1 MKKIKKIIIFSCLF
15 GLTVITACSSE
26 NPTQPSDTI
35 DKQVLSKVVAVGN
48 SLTAGV
54 QSSGLVDEF
63 QMNSYPYLIANQ
75 IGKAGEFQQP
85 LISPP
90 GVGEIDSITGV
101 VYGPVKFDNG
111 QIVKGDP
118 VPGGIEGIP
127 ALLSNASLLRAY
139 DNLGLPGA
147 DLNDILTAIGGGI
160 FDAILRNPYFGNTTV
175 LEQAKSLNPTLILL
189 WVGNNDVLGA
199 ALAGGDPSQITS
211 KSDFRSRYN
220 SIIAEL
226 SAIRD
231 GNVVLVMADIPDV
244 SDVPYVNLLD
254 NLIYR
259 PIPALGINTPVPVV
273 FDNDFQPILFDTT
286 TSLYLP
292 LITVEPLSEVFHVLL
307 PFIAEYREI
316 GLGVPDSATLVD
328 FGLSADLVSTLVK
341 RLVEEDLKMSGQPIP
356 GSLTLTNT
364 ENMRIEMAVTDFNQV
379 IFELAQ
385 QNKILLV
392 SANTLLKL
400 LNTTGIDG
408 FSGKFVYFD
417 QANTAFSLD
426 GVHPNNG
433 GYALIANEFIKVM
446 NQYLNISIPEL
457 NTAEFKGQYMGI
469 SLNKNF
475 AFKASLKVKDLFI
488 RKKIRH

>member
-1 MKKIKKIIIFSCLF
+1 MKKIKKIIIFSCLI

-26 NPTQPSDTI
+26 DPTQPSDTI

-63 QMNSYPYLIANQ
+63 QMNSYPYLIAKQ

-90 GVGEIDSITGV
+90 GVAEIDTSTGV
-101 VYGPVKFDNG
+101 VYGPLKFENG
-111 QIVKGDP
+111 QVVKGDL
-118 VPGGIEGIP
+118 VPGGIAGIP
-127 ALLSNASLLRAY
+127 ALLTNASLLRAY

-147 DLNDILTAIGGGI
+147 DLNDILTATGGGF
-160 FDAILRNPYFGNTTV
+160 FDAILRNPYFGNTTA

-189 WVGNNDVLGA
+189 WIGNNDILGA
-199 ALAGGDPSQITS
+199 ALVGGDPSQITS
-211 KSDFRSRYN
+211 ISDFRSRYI

-226 SAIRD
+226 STIRD
-231 GNVVLVMADIPDV
+231 GKVVLVMADIPDV
-244 SDVPYVNLLD
+244 SDIPYVNLLD

-259 PIPALGINTPVPVV
+259 AIPALGINTPVPVV
-273 FDNDFQPILFDTT
+273 FNSSFQPILFDTT
-286 TSLYLP
+286 TALYLP
-292 LITVEPLSEVFHVLL
+292 LITEESLTEVSHVLL
-307 PFIAEYREI
+307 PFLAEYWAR
-316 GLGVPDSATLVD
+316 GLGIPDSATLVD
-328 FGLSADLVSTLVK
+328 FGLSDDLVSTLVK
-341 RLVEEDLKMSGQPIP
+341 RMLEEDLKMSGQPIP
-356 GSLTLTNT
+356 GSLTLTNM
-364 ENMRIEMAVTDFNQV
+364 ENAMIEMAVTNFNQV
-379 IFELAQ
+379 IFELTQ
-385 QNKILLV
+385 QNENLFV
-392 SANTLLKL
+392 NANALLKL

-408 FSGKFVYFD
+408 YNGKFVYFD

-446 NQYLNISIPEL
+446 NQFLNTGVPEL

-469 SLNKNF
+469 SLNKSL
-475 AFKASLKVKDLFI
+475 AFKASLQVKDMFI
-488 RKKIRH
+488 RNKK